1 MWKINVK
8 HASKGNQNESII
20 YIYIKH
26 NYTFFLFT
34 RSGVAWRDHVPFQP
48 LPILLSL
55 YHQPSPLLNK
65 HNFSREQKSSK
76 GNLSLPLSLCLSSER
91 VRSPKC
97 GVDHKQSSPLPF
109 FCTKD
114 FERREDNG
122 PTTYRPAS
130 IAAVTGTEHRVSK
143 RKKIEKIFV

>member
-1 MWKINVK
+1 MK
-8 HASKGNQNESII
+8 NQCQTREQSQPKWIYHI
-20 YIYIKH
+20 YIYKTQLYIFLIHKKWSSLERPR
-26 NYTFFLFT
+26 TFPTLAHPPLDIPPTLASPQQAQLFAGT
-34 RSGVAWRDHVPFQP
+34 KIFERES
-48 LPILLSL
+48 LS
-55 YHQPSPLLNK
+55 P
-65 HNFSREQKSSK
+65 
-76 GNLSLPLSLCLSSER
+76 SLCLSSER